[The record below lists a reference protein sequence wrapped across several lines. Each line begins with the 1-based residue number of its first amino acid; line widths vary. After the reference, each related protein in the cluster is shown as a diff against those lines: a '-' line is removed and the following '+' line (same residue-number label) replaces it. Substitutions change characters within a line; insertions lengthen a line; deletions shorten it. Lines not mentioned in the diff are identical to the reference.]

1 MASERPSF
9 LPSSDFGGIDKK
21 YSDIKTSKTIILPIP
36 YEQTT
41 SYKMGTK
48 NGPKAILEASQYVEL
63 YDEELEKEPYKV
75 GIHTTGYL
83 EPTAKGPQEM
93 VDIISCVT
101 ADLLK
106 KDKPLVSLGGEHS
119 ITPGIVKAYCE
130 KYKDMA
136 VLYLDAHADLRDEYQ
151 GTKHNHACAAKRI
164 IEHAPLVQVGI
175 RSLSQEEA
183 EFIKKNKLNIF
194 WAKDCL
200 NFKEVIP
207 KIISQLPQNVYITI
221 DLDVFDPSIMPSVGT
236 PEPGGLN
243 WYDVLSLL
251 REVAKSRNVV
261 GFDVVELCPNAGNI
275 APDFLAAKLVY
286 KLIGYLFA

>member
-1 MASERPSF
+1 MASEYPSF
-9 LPSSDFGGIDKK
+9 LPSSNFGGIDNI
-21 YSDIKTSKTIILPIP
+21 YSDIETSKTIILPIP

-41 SYKMGTK
+41 SYKKGTR
-48 NGPKAILEASQYVEL
+48 NGPKAILEASQYIEL
-63 YDEELEKEPYKV
+63 YDEELEKEPYKA

-93 VDIISCVT
+93 VDVISCVT

-106 KDKPLVSLGGEHS
+106 KNKPLVFLGGEHS
-119 ITPGIVKAYCE
+119 ITSGIVKAHCE
-130 KYKDMA
+130 KYKDLA

-164 IEHAPLVQVGI
+164 IEYAPLIQVGI

-183 EFIKKNKLNIF
+183 KFIKENKLNIF

-200 NFKEVIP
+200 NFKEAIP

-251 REVAKSRNVV
+251 REVTRTKNVV
-261 GFDVVELCPNAGNI
+261 GFDVVELCPTAGNI
-275 APDFLAAKLVY
+275 APDFLAAKLIY